1 MSRAVVLSKQP
12 PTPFQS
18 SPSGGSATLAG
29 PFLAVSSLSPG
40 GVSFSSDGL
49 AKKKKAESH
58 GYLPPPFEALPPPQA
73 CMEQDSAE
81 GRDLIAGVTMEEVT
95 RARVH
100 GGMSPQSP
108 VHRSAPLIPAGLH
121 CVGVP
126 SLSDHRQA
134 NFFERRRPGRASR
147 TENPSLVLTLA
158 LAWGRR
164 GAAAAAAAAAWDAHR
179 TTPTDTVGHFYL
191 QSAPGPGWLT
201 LLSSCHVH
209 GPTPTPSTGRGGECL
224 VFHTF

>member
-1 MSRAVVLSKQP
+1 M
-12 PTPFQS
+12 
-18 SPSGGSATLAG
+18 
-29 PFLAVSSLSPG
+29 
-40 GVSFSSDGL
+40 
-49 AKKKKAESH
+49 
-58 GYLPPPFEALPPPQA
+58 LP
-73 CMEQDSAE
+73 
-81 GRDLIAGVTMEEVT
+81 
-95 RARVH
+95 
-100 GGMSPQSP
+100 SP
-108 VHRSAPLIPAGLH
+108 VHRSAPLIPPGLH

-164 GAAAAAAAAAWDAHR
+164 GAAAAAWDAHR

-201 LLSSCHVH
+201 LVVVLPCPRPHADSIDRQRGRVPSFPYVLARSKPSLHRSLEPWH
-209 GPTPTPSTGRGGECL
+209 GRSLPFPPWPLLRAGGKRVLAPCGN
-224 VFHTF
+224 V